1 MTSVV
6 FMGTPQFAVPILQA
20 LITSPDY
27 DVQAV
32 LTQPD
37 RPRGRKHVMTASPV
51 KELAVKNG
59 IEVLQPAKLSGSPE
73 MERVID
79 LHPDLMI
86 TAAYGQFLP
95 TKMLQAANIAAIN
108 VHGSLLPKYRG
119 GAPIQY
125 AVMNGDTETGVTI
138 MYMVKKMDAGDIIA
152 QRSIPITK
160 QDDTGTMFE
169 KLSLLG
175 RDLLM
180 ETLPALIEGTAPSIP
195 QDETK
200 VVFSPNISSAQERID
215 YTLPANRIDDL
226 VRGLRPQPLGN
237 MIIDGVRT
245 KIIDVTPLPE
255 STSLEPGKVV
265 RVAKHALVIAGGD
278 GTTYQI
284 NRLKPA
290 GKGLMDITA
299 YLNGHQDLQP
309 GVQAI
314 TNE

>member
-20 LITSPDY
+20 LIDNPDY
-27 DVQAV
+27 DVRAV

-37 RPRGRKHVMTASPV
+37 RPKGRKHVLTASPV
-51 KELAVKNG
+51 KQLAVKNG
-59 IEVLQPAKLSGSPE
+59 IPVLQPQKLGGSDE
-73 MERVID
+73 MAEVIK
-79 LHPDLMI
+79 LRPDLMI

-95 TKMLQAANIAAIN
+95 TKMLEAAKIAAIN

-125 AVMNGDTETGVTI
+125 AVMNGDPETGVTI
-138 MYMVKKMDAGDIIA
+138 MYMVKKMDAGDIIS
-152 QRSIPITK
+152 QRAVPITK
-160 QDDTGTMFE
+160 QDDSGTMFN
-169 KLSLLG
+169 KLSLVG

-180 ETLPALIEGTAPSIP
+180 ETLPDLIAGKVHPVA
-195 QDETK
+195 QDESK

-215 YTLPANRIDDL
+215 YTLPAERIDDL
-226 VRGLRPQPLGN
+226 VRGLRPTPIGN
-237 MIIDGVRT
+237 MIIDGLRT
-245 KIIDVTPLPE
+245 KVYDVTPLNE

-265 RVAKHALVIAGGD
+265 RVEKHALVLAGGE

-284 NRLKPA
+284 NQLKPA
-290 GKGLMDITA
+290 GKPLMDITS
-299 YLNGHQDLQP
+299 YLNGHQNLQP

>member
-20 LITSPDY
+20 LLDNSSY
-27 DVQAV
+27 NVEAV

-37 RPRGRKHVMTASPV
+37 RPKGRKHVLTASPV
-51 KELAVKNG
+51 KELAVANN
-59 IEVLQPAKLSGSPE
+59 IPVLQPQKLGGSEE
-73 MERVID
+73 MDKVIA
-79 LHPDLMI
+79 LQPDLMI

-95 TKMLQAANIAAIN
+95 TKMLDAAQIAAIN

-125 AVMNGDTETGVTI
+125 AVMNGDSKTGVTI

-152 QRSIPITK
+152 QRSVPITK
-160 QDDTGTMFE
+160 DDDSGTMFE
-169 KLSLLG
+169 KLSLVG

-180 ETLPALIEGTAPSIP
+180 ETLPSLIAGRVQAVP
-195 QDETK
+195 QDEDQ
-200 VVFSPNISSAQERID
+200 VVFSPNITSEQERID
-215 YTLPANRIDDL
+215 YNLPADRIDDL
-226 VRGLRPQPLGN
+226 VRGMRPAPIGN
-237 MIIDGVRT
+237 MIIDGLRT
-245 KIIDVTPLPE
+245 KIYDVTPLKE

-265 RVAKHALVIAGGD
+265 RVEKHALVLAGGD

-284 NRLKPA
+284 NKLKPA
-290 GKGLMDITA
+290 GKPLMDITA
-299 YLNGHQDLQP
+299 YLNGHQNLQP

>member
-6 FMGTPQFAVPILQA
+6 FMGTPDFAVPILQA
-20 LITSPDY
+20 LISDPDY

-37 RPRGRKHVMTASPV
+37 RPKGRKHVLTPSPV
-51 KELAVKNG
+51 KKLTVEND
-59 IEVLQPAKLSGSPE
+59 IRVLQPAKLSGSDE
-73 MERVID
+73 MAEVIA
-79 LHPDLMI
+79 LQPDLMI

-95 TKMLQAANIAAIN
+95 TKMLNAAQIAAIN

-125 AVMNGDTETGVTI
+125 AVMNGDAETGVTI

-152 QRSIPITK
+152 QRAIPITK
-160 QDDTGTMFE
+160 EDDSGTMFE
-169 KLSLLG
+169 KLSIVG

-180 ETLPALIEGTAPSIP
+180 ATLPDLIAGRVRPIA
-195 QDETK
+195 QDEDQ
-200 VVFSPNISSAQERID
+200 VVFSPNITAEQERID
-215 YTLPANRIDDL
+215 YTLPADQIDNL
-226 VRGLRPQPLGN
+226 VRGLRPAPIGN
-237 MIIDGVRT
+237 MILDGLRT
-245 KIIDVTPLPE
+245 KIYDITPLDE

-265 RVAKHALVIAGGD
+265 RVEKHGLIISGGE
-278 GTTYQI
+278 GTTYKI

-290 GKGLMDITA
+290 GKPLMDITA